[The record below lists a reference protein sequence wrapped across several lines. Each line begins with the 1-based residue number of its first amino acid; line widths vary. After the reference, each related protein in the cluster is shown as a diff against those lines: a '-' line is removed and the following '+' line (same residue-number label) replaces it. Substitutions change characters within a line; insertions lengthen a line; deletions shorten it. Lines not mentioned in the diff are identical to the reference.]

1 MPTNPHHQQSFG
13 TFEGISSA
21 DQLRLYFQLTD
32 FDRALIDEMRSATTK
47 LGFAVQLSSVRF
59 LGTFPTNL
67 QQVPAEVIDYLAK
80 RAAIRDLSREAL
92 LRLIKPFE
100 AALSTAAL
108 ALRYNS
114 SALSAP
120 AVLACS
126 KRLTAVR
133 IVLN

>member
-59 LGTFPTNL
+59 LGTFPTVL
-67 QQVPAEVIDYLAK
+67 VQIFLADLILVYWVPRNEGL
-80 RAAIRDLSREAL
+80 RA
-92 LRLIKPFE
+92 
-100 AALSTAAL
+100 
-108 ALRYNS
+108 
-114 SALSAP
+114 
-120 AVLACS
+120 
-126 KRLTAVR
+126 
-133 IVLN
+133 

>member
-32 FDRALIDEMRSATTK
+32 VDRALIDEMRSATTK

-80 RAAIRDLSREAL
+80 QLTIDGRA
-92 LRLIKPFE
+92 
-100 AALSTAAL
+100 
-108 ALRYNS
+108 
-114 SALSAP
+114 
-120 AVLACS
+120 
-126 KRLTAVR
+126 
-133 IVLN
+133 

>member
-67 QQVPAEVIDYLAK
+67 QQVPAEVIDYLVLVQIFLADLILIYWVPRNEGL
-80 RAAIRDLSREAL
+80 RA
-92 LRLIKPFE
+92 
-100 AALSTAAL
+100 
-108 ALRYNS
+108 
-114 SALSAP
+114 
-120 AVLACS
+120 
-126 KRLTAVR
+126 
-133 IVLN
+133 